1 MKKAYL
7 LYALTLASVSCLF
20 ISLSGADLAW
30 VLIAMGLL
38 SPLFIVLPALR
49 RKDSFLSVDFWFFG
63 CLFLWSA
70 MYPMDYLLGLE
81 LHSPALM
88 QTTAMYA
95 VANFTC
101 TLFYLFMKKIV
112 LGYKKEAN
120 VSINGLGY
128 VFKFETGMLLVVL
141 GLAFLIIH
149 VQSLGGIGSIGIEN
163 RINNFQKEDSSSISV
178 PWQIILSV
186 GLLITAST
194 VKRLNYYLGF
204 VMTLALFLIFGF
216 GARGDVLFVCL
227 PALLLVMSKKGVIT
241 TSFKK
246 IMILFFI
253 LLFMSPL
260 FTNLRGSVLY
270 NQPLSAYEKY
280 EWAYNRGETGG
291 AFRVTMDVVGK
302 AAEAEWPKNTYL
314 LESFSFLPSSVY
326 EYFFGQAKF
335 SSDKF
340 FVQHY
345 YPWQAQHGMSYG
357 FSPVAEAWQLG
368 GYPLI
373 VVVFAIIG
381 VIIAKL
387 NQFKQVIILL
397 PSLMWFQRVSFDAFA
412 NSTFF
417 IVFFYVSAWLLNEVL
432 KKNSARAYRMGAGTV
447 TRLGGGK

>member
-1 MKKAYL
+1 MNKTYS
-7 LYALTLASVSCLF
+7 LYAGMLISIACLF
-20 ISLSGADLAW
+20 AFLSGEAMAW
-30 VLIAMGLL
+30 FLIAIGLL
-38 SPLFIVLPALR
+38 SPLSIVLPALK

-81 LHSPALM
+81 LHSPALL
-88 QTTAMYA
+88 QTTTMYA
-95 VANFTC
+95 LANFTC
-101 TLFYLFMKKIV
+101 TFFYSFMKKVV
-112 LGYKKEAN
+112 LGYKKESN
-120 VSINGLGY
+120 IPITGLGY
-128 VFKFETGMLLVVL
+128 TFRFETGMLLVVL
-141 GLAFLIIH
+141 GLVFLIYH
-149 VQSLGGIGSIGIEN
+149 VQSLGGLGAIGIEN
-163 RINNFQKEDSSSISV
+163 RINNFQKENSGSISV

-204 VMTLALFLIFGF
+204 VMILALFLIFGF

-302 AAEAEWPKNTYL
+302 AAEADWPKNTYL

-340 FVQHY
+340 FVEHY
-345 YPWQAQHGMSYG
+345 YPWQAQHGMSFG

-373 VVVFAIIG
+373 VLVFAIIG

-417 IVFFYVSAWLLNEVL
+417 IVFFYVSAWLLNEL
-432 KKNSARAYRMGAGTV
+432 LNKNSARAYRLSASTV
-447 TRLGGGK
+447 TRWDGGK